1 MIRRFAPYYKPH
13 IKLFLLDITCAF
25 LIAVC
30 NLVYP
35 FITKEIINIYV
46 PQRELNMILIW
57 GGVLLAI
64 YIIKALLNYVLTYWG
79 HMVGVKIQADM
90 RRDLFQKL
98 QRLPFTFFD
107 KNQTGHITS
116 RVIND
121 LMDISEVAH
130 HGPEDIFLSLITM
143 IGSFIVLATINWK
156 LSLIVFAVIPFIII
170 FTAKTRVN
178 QRKAFRLMRIKTGEI
193 NAEVESSIEG
203 IRVAKAYVQ
212 EEHELEKF
220 QASSIRFQK
229 ARAQAYKEMGI
240 FHSGMQFFADILY
253 LIVLVAGGYFF
264 YKGYIDDGEF
274 AAYIIYIMML
284 INPIRTLVNTYE
296 QIQNGM
302 SGFVRFLE
310 VMDMKEE
317 PQPTKE
323 QEKTLDGF
331 HDCISFEDVSFTY
344 QHEETEKDYVLS
356 HLSFDIEKGKVIAL
370 VGPSGGGKTT
380 ICHLIP
386 RFYEI
391 DDGKITIDGIDIRDI
406 TTQNL
411 RKRIGIVAQDVFL
424 FPGSILENIAYGNE
438 KASKEEIMDAA
449 KKANIHEFIMAL
461 DKGYD
466 TEVGERGVML
476 SGGQKQR
483 ISIARAFLKNPDI
496 LILDEATSALDN
508 MTEMQIQNALYQLQK
523 GRTTIVVAHRL
534 STVKNADEI
543 IVLTENGIVEKGT
556 HEELIAKNGI
566 YAELYQYQFK
576 E

>member
-1 MIRRFAPYYKPH
+1 MIRRFIPYYKPH

-35 FITKEIINIYV
+35 FITKEIINVYV
-46 PQRELNMILIW
+46 PQRELRMILIW
-57 GGVLLAI
+57 GGVLLLI
-64 YIIKALLNYVLTYWG
+64 YMVKAVLNYVLTYWG

-98 QRLPFTFFD
+98 QRLPFSFFD
-107 KNQTGHITS
+107 KNRTGHITS

-143 IGSFIVLATINWK
+143 LGSFIVLATINWK

-220 QASSIRFQK
+220 QASSLRFQE

-264 YKGYIDDGEF
+264 YKGYINDGEF

-302 SGFVRFLE
+302 SGFARFLE
-310 VMDMKEE
+310 IMDMHEE
-317 PQPTKE
+317 PQPSKE
-323 QEKTLDGF
+323 NEKPFNDF
-331 HDCISFEDVSFTY
+331 HDRISFHDVSFTY
-344 QHEETEKDYVLS
+344 QQDETEKDDVLS
-356 HLSFDIEKGKVIAL
+356 HVSFDILKGKTVAL

-391 DDGKITIDGIDIRDI
+391 KEGEITIDGVNIQDI

-438 KASKEEIMDAA
+438 NATKEEIIIAA

-461 DKGYD
+461 EQGYD

-508 MTEMQIQNALYQLQK
+508 ITEMQIQNALYQLQK

-534 STVKNADEI
+534 STVKNADDI
-543 IVLTENGIVEKGT
+543 IVLTENGIVERGT

>member
-13 IKLFLLDITCAF
+13 IKLFLLDITSAF

-107 KNQTGHITS
+107 KNRTGHITS

-220 QASSIRFQK
+220 QASSIRFQE

-331 HDCISFEDVSFTY
+331 HDRISFEDVSFTY

-356 HLSFDIEKGKVIAL
+356 HLSFDIKKGKVIAL

-438 KASKEEIMDAA
+438 NASKEEIMDAA

-556 HEELIAKNGI
+556 HEDLIAKNGI

>member
-107 KNQTGHITS
+107 KNRTGHITS

-143 IGSFIVLATINWK
+143 IGSFVVLATINWK

-220 QASSIRFQK
+220 QASSIRFQE

-331 HDCISFEDVSFTY
+331 HDRISFEDVSFTY

-356 HLSFDIEKGKVIAL
+356 HLSFDIKKGKVIAL

-438 KASKEEIMDAA
+438 NASKEEIMDAA

-556 HEELIAKNGI
+556 HEDLIAKNGI

>member
-107 KNQTGHITS
+107 KNRTGHITS

-264 YKGYIDDGEF
+264 YKGYIDDG
-274 AAYIIYIMML
+274 
-284 INPIRTLVNTYE
+284 
-296 QIQNGM
+296 
-302 SGFVRFLE
+302 
-310 VMDMKEE
+310 
-317 PQPTKE
+317 
-323 QEKTLDGF
+323 
-331 HDCISFEDVSFTY
+331 
-344 QHEETEKDYVLS
+344 
-356 HLSFDIEKGKVIAL
+356 
-370 VGPSGGGKTT
+370 
-380 ICHLIP
+380 
-386 RFYEI
+386 
-391 DDGKITIDGIDIRDI
+391 
-406 TTQNL
+406 
-411 RKRIGIVAQDVFL
+411 
-424 FPGSILENIAYGNE
+424 
-438 KASKEEIMDAA
+438 
-449 KKANIHEFIMAL
+449 
-461 DKGYD
+461 
-466 TEVGERGVML
+466 
-476 SGGQKQR
+476 
-483 ISIARAFLKNPDI
+483 
-496 LILDEATSALDN
+496 
-508 MTEMQIQNALYQLQK
+508 
-523 GRTTIVVAHRL
+523 
-534 STVKNADEI
+534 
-543 IVLTENGIVEKGT
+543 
-556 HEELIAKNGI
+556 
-566 YAELYQYQFK
+566 
-576 E
+576 

>member
-90 RRDLFQKL
+90 RRDLFKKL

-107 KNQTGHITS
+107 KNRTGHITS

-143 IGSFIVLATINWK
+143 IGSFVVLATINWK

-220 QASSIRFQK
+220 QASSIRFQE

-331 HDCISFEDVSFTY
+331 HDRISFEDVSFTY

-356 HLSFDIEKGKVIAL
+356 HLSFDIKKGKVFAL

-438 KASKEEIMDAA
+438 NASKEEIMDAA

-466 TEVGERGVML
+466 TKVGERGVML

-556 HEELIAKNGI
+556 HEDLIAKNGI

>member
-107 KNQTGHITS
+107 KNRTGHITS

-143 IGSFIVLATINWK
+143 IGSFVVLATINWK

-220 QASSIRFQK
+220 QASSIRFQE

-264 YKGYIDDGEF
+264 YKGHIDDGEF

-331 HDCISFEDVSFTY
+331 HDRISFEDVSFTY

-356 HLSFDIEKGKVIAL
+356 HLSFDIKKGKVIAL

-438 KASKEEIMDAA
+438 NASKEEIMDAA

-556 HEELIAKNGI
+556 HEDLIAKNGI